1 MASMMRP
8 SLLRQAVRSPAA
20 FAMRTA
26 ALHTTSKRCAI
37 LPPGPRKIH
46 ILLQNV
52 FGVARAL
59 RAELLWRTTLLT
71 ADVNIE
77 RIIGGVNDPAPV
89 PTPSP
94 AHGSFHWS
102 FERIIAAGLV
112 PLSIAPFVS
121 GSVNPTLDAFLCSAM
136 LIHSH
141 MGFQAV
147 VIDYIPKR
155 TYPGLRKLFW
165 WGLNAATLTVGI
177 GLYEF
182 ETNDVGVTEAIKRV
196 WKA

>member
-46 ILLQNV
+46 NLLQNV
-52 FGVARAL
+52 SGGYIN
-59 RAELLWRTTLLT
+59 T
-71 ADVNIE
+71 E

-94 AHGSFHWS
+94 AHGSFHWT
-102 FERIIAAGLV
+102 FERLIAAGLV

-121 GSVNPTLDAFLCSAM
+121 GSLNPTMDAILCSAM